1 MKKIIIIL
9 ISLLTII
16 GCVGQESYKETDLQ
30 KQELKGKI
38 KSQTK
43 TTYRY
48 KTTEKSGKIQKEEQQ
63 SKLVSYFNKDG
74 NFTERIFYDKEKG
87 TIRQEFSYDE
97 KGNLIEIKGYEANG
111 TLGTK
116 ITYKYDQKDNRIEEN
131 TYSEGVLQQKNTYK
145 YDQDNREIEV
155 IRNVFAFWNGGVKL
169 RQVNEY
175 DTKGKKIEERN
186 FSNNNELTSKA
197 LFSYDEKGNLIEEY
211 FVNLTD
217 KEPSKKNTY
226 VYDNNDNK
234 IEEKKCVYQNL
245 SENIDRK
252 VCKFYV
258 TNYYKYDE
266 KGNKIEDSF
275 SDFEKSIFYKVKYKN
290 DSKGNAVE
298 SIYYTL
304 ENTPFLI
311 EEIEIEY
318 Y

>member
-1 MKKIIIIL
+1 MKKILIL
-9 ISLLTII
+9 K
-16 GCVGQESYKETDLQ
+16 ESY
-30 KQELKGKI
+30 
-38 KSQTK
+38 
-43 TTYRY
+43 
-48 KTTEKSGKIQKEEQQ
+48 
-63 SKLVSYFNKDG
+63 SK
-74 NFTERIFYDKEKG
+74 
-87 TIRQEFSYDE
+87 
-97 KGNLIEIKGYEANG
+97 
-111 TLGTK
+111 
-116 ITYKYDQKDNRIEEN
+116 
-131 TYSEGVLQQKNTYK
+131 KNTYK
-145 YDQDNREIEV
+145 YDQNNREIEV